1 MEDEEKIIL
10 QKVHC
15 YFVENLDPV
24 YIIDFLYEMGAM
36 SKEECE
42 IIQKIASPGDRA
54 RKFMFWIPDL
64 KRVTMKILFET
75 LMLNGYDFLAEA
87 LREELN
93 KSRSIPTQRKAE
105 FFSRFRKELVKYR
118 HYLKRLTHSGQHKT
132 FEKEFHKAKT
142 SWKEVVST
150 GLQNKRHKKAD
161 IYFFALD
168 AWCEYRRV
176 IFDKTLMHMDVF
188 KEIEHLKPYMS
199 EENLPE
205 MMRLARYGSA
215 VLMTDKNKLDEA
227 LQYIDDAKSK
237 FDLIHACRET
247 GTVLYI
253 EYNMLCQKYAETLNS
268 DMKRLLSNIG
278 NLALE
283 HFSREKEVEET
294 VYMDFRRMVL
304 LKLSHLYLGV
314 GIFGVYLDVEV
325 TIDDKKKSASLL
337 RCIRNNH
344 SDWTRME
351 TRWKWSYFTAKG
363 RLFGLQ
369 NEFKKAVNYTNKAL
383 THAKKGGYTKEI
395 VGSENALKLF
405 ENKLYHAKIRN
416 RCQENIPIKSMLT
429 CNLENEFTCFEDKVR
444 ERRNTLEC
452 FNRKIDSS
460 NKLLQQLQEEI
471 NQSKTKIQTLQE
483 MESYLVNNVKTT
495 EKIANTQT
503 YPIVSLLVVLVC
515 LCLMFCCVVI
525 VLIFYWTLVLK

>member
-1 MEDEEKIIL
+1 MDDEEKIIL

-15 YFVENLDPV
+15 QFVESLDPV
-24 YIIDFLYEMGAM
+24 YIIDFLYQIGAM
-36 SKEECE
+36 SKEVCE
-42 IIQKIASPGDRA
+42 IIQQINFRGDRV
-54 RKFMFWIPDL
+54 RKFMFLIPDL
-64 KRVTMKILFET
+64 ENVTMKILYEA
-75 LMLNGYDFLAEA
+75 LMLNGYEFLAVA
-87 LREELN
+87 LQEESN
-93 KSRSIPTQRKAE
+93 KSIPIQRKAE

-132 FEKEFHKAKT
+132 FEKEFYKAKT
-142 SWKEVVST
+142 SWKEVVSN
-150 GLQNKRHKKAD
+150 GLQNRRHKKAD

-168 AWCEYRRV
+168 AWCEYRRI

-188 KEIEHLKPYMS
+188 KEIENLKPYMS

-215 VLMTDKNKLDEA
+215 VLMTDKNKLDQA

-253 EYNMLCQKYAETLNS
+253 EYNMICQKYADTLNS
-268 DMKRLLSNIG
+268 DLKRLLSTIG
-278 NLALE
+278 NLAIE

-294 VYMDFRRMVL
+294 VYLDFRRMVL

-314 GIFGVYLDVEV
+314 GLFGVYLDVEV
-325 TIDDKKKSASLL
+325 TIGDKKKSVSLL
-337 RCIRNNH
+337 RCIRNND

-369 NEFKKAVNYTNKAL
+369 NDLKKAIQYTNKAL
-383 THAKKGGYTKEI
+383 SHAKKGGYTKEI
-395 VGSENALKLF
+395 VGSENALKSF

-416 RCQENIPIKSMLT
+416 KSQTNIPIKSMPT
-429 CNLENEFTCFEDKVR
+429 CNLENEFTRLEDKIQ
-444 ERRNTLEC
+444 EKRNTLEC
-452 FNRKIDSS
+452 LNKEIDNSRQ
-460 NKLLQQLQEEI
+460 LLQQLQEEI
-471 NQSKTKIQTLQE
+471 NKSKTKIQTLKE
-483 MESYLVNNVKTT
+483 MESDLVNSIKTP
-495 EKIANTQT
+495 EKIASTQT
-503 YPIVSLLVVLVC
+503 YTIVSLLIGLVC
-515 LCLMFCCVVI
+515 LCLMFCCLVI
-525 VLIFYWTLVLK
+525 VLLLYWTKTLK